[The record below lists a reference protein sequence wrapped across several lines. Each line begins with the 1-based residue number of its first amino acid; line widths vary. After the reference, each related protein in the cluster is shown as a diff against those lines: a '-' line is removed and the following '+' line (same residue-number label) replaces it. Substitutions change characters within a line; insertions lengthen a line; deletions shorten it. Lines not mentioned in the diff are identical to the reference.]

1 VHHLLPRQSQKRTDP
16 WCAQA
21 LNIHVLRHP
30 VANKNITICP
40 SGDIPLIERTIGIQQ
55 ATGIFA
61 RIVVSTHDREI
72 ADLAQAAGAD
82 VPFLRPAHLSDDY
95 VGIAPVMA
103 HAVEEIARAG
113 THAEQICCAYA
124 TAVLSTPA
132 DYHRAVTMLADT
144 DADYVVTCAQ
154 YGYPIQRALH
164 ARHGGIEMAH
174 PEHRLTRSQDLE
186 PAFHDAGQFY
196 LGTREAWL
204 GQRPIFSVSSR
215 MLVLPRH
222 RVQDIDSL
230 EDWKRAEILFRLL
243 QEETENILGTISFL
257 R

>member
-1 VHHLLPRQSQKRTDP
+1 MSAVTHAVAVIPARGGSRRIPR
-16 WCAQA
+16 
-21 LNIHVLRHP
+21 
-30 VANKNITICP
+30 KNIRP
-40 SGDIPLIERTIGIQQ
+40 FLGVPLIERTIGILQ

-61 RIVVSTHDREI
+61 RIVVSTDDREI

-113 THAEQICCAYA
+113 MHAEQICCAYA

-132 DYHRAVTMLADT
+132 DYHRAVTMLADS

-222 RVQDIDSL
+222 RVQDIDTHD
-230 EDWKRAEILFRLL
+230 DWTEAEWIFRAMS
-243 QEETENILGTISFL
+243 QHAETDA
-257 R
+257 